1 MSTLWNCSEYL
12 SVYSIVCV
20 GVASDVNI
28 VWIIPPNMEYK
39 QYMESA
45 MESIY
50 GKEHVDLSGV
60 EAELK
65 HLKGRNPDSVP
76 HNFYMAHLKLVGRIV
91 ESEDKKDK
99 YNYVSAYGH
108 LLDKLFGFMKDQG
121 FEFHGI
127 RQFDNRSRDTPEM
140 TVSFTMHND

>member
-1 MSTLWNCSEYL
+1 
-12 SVYSIVCV
+12 
-20 GVASDVNI
+20 
-28 VWIIPPNMEYK
+28 
-39 QYMESA
+39 

-60 EAELK
+60 EAELT
-65 HLKGRNPDSVP
+65 HLKGRNRDSVP

-108 LLDKLFGFMKDQG
+108 LLDKLFEFMKDQG

-127 RQFDNRSRDTPEM
+127 RQFDNRSKDKPEM